1 MTAGQILI
9 IEDEIKLAELLSDY
23 LKQDGFTVSCLHS
36 GESAVD
42 TVRRATPDLILLDL
56 MLPVVDGL
64 AICREIRRF
73 SNVPIIMITAKVEEI
88 DRLIGLEIGADDYVC
103 KPFSPREVVARVK
116 AVLRRARTPVA
127 SQRLTAGEITLDEA
141 TRQVTVAG
149 SPLALTPSEFGLLSV
164 LLSAPGRVF
173 SRNELLDRVQG
184 YRFDGYDRT
193 IDSHVK
199 NLRRKIGEYLP
210 DQDVVVTVYGIGYKL
225 IG

>member
-9 IEDEIKLAELLSDY
+9 IEDEVKLAELLRDY

-36 GESAVD
+36 GELAVD

-73 SNVPIIMITAKVEEI
+73 SNVPIIMITARVEEI

-103 KPFSPREVVARVK
+103 KPFSPREVVARAK
-116 AVLRRARTPVA
+116 AVLRRTRTPA
-127 SQRLTAGEITLDEA
+127 QSQRLIAGEITLDEA

-149 SPLALTPSEFGLLSV
+149 RALTLTPSEFGLLNV

-173 SRNELLDRVQG
+173 SRNEFLDRVQG

-199 NLRRKIGEYLP
+199 NLRRKIGECLP
-210 DQDVVVTVYGIGYKL
+210 DQDVIVTVYGIGYKL